1 MSVPLFPEEEG
12 VDYLVLLLR
21 DNYNWMDSCCKKKLL
36 LLREVRLLETQ
47 PGQANN
53 YSNCAM
59 QVVSGSFRCAGM
71 LSFLLLLLCCCGGVG
86 GECVHLEES
95 LWDQVDQK
103 CLPLLLDQGQEVY
116 LPTGVSWEALEAQ
129 VYPYTSALGV
139 WVSEECRE
147 AGLKLACH
155 FIYKTCSNDSQPISP
170 CLSLC
175 MAAHNSCRVDLE
187 GSGKTIPPCVTTLFP
202 NSSCNIGSDEKVAY
216 SQADCPYPTEFHASE
231 SEALDPEDP
240 TSLCMYPCPGPVYTE
255 EEWDAMFIVINVF
268 SSISLVLSVFY
279 VVTAVLNPD
288 TRQFPANLVPLLCA
302 ASIPVTLGMMLGL
315 FAGGM
320 RNVLCSDGEYQAVG
334 QGDAGGLA
342 CVLQGMLIVFGGL
355 WAGSLWPIVGI
366 NLVLMVV
373 VKIKQETLAKLKHL
387 YHLIFWSIPTVMTII
402 PLAAKKISASPT
414 LPWCF
419 VYDKDSDWWTYGCF
433 HILFILT
440 WIVGSVSLVIVL
452 VSICLR
458 TYKFNLQG
466 NMPLQQFI
474 RILVLLGIYWLM
486 GASIMV
492 YRFYGSAIKEK
503 VQNSIEDQ
511 IYCSAYTGTE
521 CELEEKPSYGM
532 TLFNSIVMSSIGF
545 CVFFAVGC
553 SEKTFRYWQSLIRG
567 LLHANGNEER
577 LNVLRA
583 HTQKREWTRRRTL
596 SKTRRDQQ
604 GSKANHFGNSS
615 SSTLGS
621 EETASSSA
629 NLSMK
634 ELGDEEADGSGS
646 SA

>member
-1 MSVPLFPEEEG
+1 M
-12 VDYLVLLLR
+12 
-21 DNYNWMDSCCKKKLL
+21 K
-36 LLREVRLLETQ
+36 VRI
-47 PGQANN
+47 
-53 YSNCAM
+53 
-59 QVVSGSFRCAGM
+59 
-71 LSFLLLLLCCCGGVG
+71 
-86 GECVHLEES
+86 
-95 LWDQVDQK
+95 D
-103 CLPLLLDQGQEVY
+103 
-116 LPTGVSWEALEAQ
+116 
-129 VYPYTSALGV
+129 
-139 WVSEECRE
+139 
-147 AGLKLACH
+147 
-155 FIYKTCSNDSQPISP
+155 PIPS
-170 CLSLC
+170 SLC
-175 MAAHNSCRVDLE
+175 ALLIWCSLE
-187 GSGKTIPPCVTTLFP
+187 
-202 NSSCNIGSDEKVAY
+202 VAY

-279 VVTAVLNPD
+279 VVTAALNPD

-320 RNVLCSDGEYQAVG
+320 RNVLCSEDGEYQAVG

-342 CVLQGMLIVFGGL
+342 CVLQGCAAKNSTVNPLHSHPGMLIVFGGL

-402 PLAAKKISASPT
+402 PLAANKISASPT

-419 VYDKDSDWWTYGCF
+419 VYDKDNDWWTYGVGLLSNRTCF
-433 HILFILT
+433 YLPGIFFPSMFKVRSPILCLLTFASILQ
-440 WIVGSVSLVIVL
+440 
-452 VSICLR
+452 R

-486 GASIMV
+486 GASIIV

-503 VQNSIEDQ
+503 VQDSIEDQ
-511 IYCSAYTGTE
+511 ARTE

-577 LNVLRA
+577 WNVLRA

-629 NLSMK
+629 SLSMK
-634 ELGDEEADGSGS
+634 ELGDEEADGSQG
-646 SA
+646 ALPELFFITRVQVAGPACNQDLVHEGA